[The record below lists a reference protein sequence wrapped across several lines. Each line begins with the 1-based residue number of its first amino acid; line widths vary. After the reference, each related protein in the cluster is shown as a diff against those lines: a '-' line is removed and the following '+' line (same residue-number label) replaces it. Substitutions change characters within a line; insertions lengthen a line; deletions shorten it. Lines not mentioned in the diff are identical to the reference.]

1 MFAYGNIWGK
11 LADANRRRFLG
22 VVGAGVVGTTS
33 GCLGEVRSIAETEP
47 TFDHPESVRIDERF
61 SLEISGLPSGE
72 VEVTATADDD
82 NDVTWSTTATYE
94 ATDGTI
100 DLEADVPV
108 DGTDDDAGTMQLI
121 QSMETVD
128 GEGSTYTPPPE
139 ETLSLEV
146 SAGDDVLGAST
157 MTRTFGDP
165 ELTVTELDGGPAGV
179 AFEPPGSDPVPAVV
193 VLHASEAEP
202 LTDYARMLASNGF
215 VALALHYY
223 GAEGSRTNSSRFP
236 SNSSTKP
243 RRGCSITTGSRT
255 LRWDCSD
262 GRGWRTR
269 VVGRE
274 SVRFGRPRRQSQRER
289 VVVTGLS
296 PGHATEHA
304 WTLDGEPIPHFTG
317 DDEREEAAIA
327 VEENDGPVLLVSGGE
342 DLLWSRLNSPPSP
355 KTVSRNATS
364 PTSTITWSSTMPA
377 TQSGIRTCR
386 RGTERTSNWV
396 VRPPDTRRPMGPT
409 GLGHSR
415 RFDRSSPRCGVHRYA
430 GGEAVDQYADRI
442 AGGNSSRAWRDHAH
456 TRAVCWFWRKRYQIL
471 SRSERRCRIFAR
483 ALLCRPLET
492 GEVIAGGTDHHREG
506 QRRETNRRHSE
517 RRELRLESG
526 ERGQR
531 LRVGWETLRGAVGT
545 RRRCRLPV
553 GVLRLARRRT
563 GRVDRRGDRK
573 DRHEREHR
581 RDASYPR
588 AQGDPRDDRDRL
600 RPRGRTHR
608 QGGIRDRS
616 RRQRGRSNPPRSLL
630 VDHRKR
636 GPERLRP
643 ARRPRLRPRCR
654 GRGTPDHRPHLGC
667 GAHPIPRCR
676 PASSATTSSPS
687 AGYSRRRSS

>member
-1 MFAYGNIWGK
+1 METSGGK

-61 SLEISGLPSGE
+61 SLEISGLPSGEE

-223 GAEGSRTNSSRFP
+223 GAEGLPDELVEVPLELVDEAAAWLLDHDRVEDSQVGLFGRARGGELALLAGSRFDSVGP
-236 SNSSTKP
+236 VVSLN
-243 RRGCSITTGSRT
+243 GS
-255 LRWDCSD
+255 
-262 GRGWRTR
+262 G
-269 VVGRE
+269 
-274 SVRFGRPRRQSQRER
+274 

-342 DLLWSRLNSPPSP
+342 DLLWESTELTSVAEDRLEERDFAHEYDHL
-355 KTVSRNATS
+355 VFDDAGH
-364 PTSTITWSSTMPA
+364 A
-377 TQSGIRTCR
+377 IRYPY
-386 RGTERTSNWV
+386 V
-396 VRPPDTRRPMGPT
+396 PT
-409 GLGHSR
+409 GNRENLQLGGTSA
-415 RFDRSSPRCGVHRYA
+415 GYA
-430 GGEAVDQYADRI
+430 EADGTY
-442 AGGNSSRAWRDHAH
+442 WP
-456 TRAVCWFWRKRYQIL
+456 
-471 SRSERRCRIFAR
+471 R
-483 ALLCRPLET
+483 AL
-492 GEVIAGGTDHHREG
+492 
-506 QRRETNRRHSE
+506 
-517 RRELRLESG
+517 
-526 ERGQR
+526 
-531 LRVGWETLRGAVGT
+531 ETLR
-545 RRRCRLPV
+545 
-553 GVLRLARRRT
+553 
-563 GRVDRRGDRK
+563 
-573 DRHEREHR
+573 
-581 RDASYPR
+581 S
-588 AQGDPRDDRDRL
+588 
-600 RPRGRTHR
+600 
-608 QGGIRDRS
+608 
-616 RRQRGRSNPPRSLL
+616 
-630 VDHRKR
+630 
-636 GPERLRP
+636 
-643 ARRPRLRPRCR
+643 
-654 GRGTPDHRPHLGC
+654 
-667 GAHPIPRCR
+667 
-676 PASSATTSSPS
+676 
-687 AGYSRRRSS
+687 